1 MNYLLD
7 TNVISEL
14 VAKQPSQKVIDW
26 LDNIADERVYLSAL
40 TIGEL
45 KKGIERLPASQ
56 RKELLRDWLHEELLT
71 RFIGRVLSIDT
82 AVMLT
87 WGQVTAT
94 LEQQGRKL
102 PAMDSLIAAL
112 ALKSGF
118 TLVTRNE
125 ADFSDTGVTVL
136 NPWL

>member
-14 VAKQPSQKVIDW
+14 VAEQPSQKVVEWIDT
-26 LDNIADERVYLSAL
+26 LTDERIYLSAI

-45 KKGIERLPASQ
+45 KKGIEKLPASQ
-56 RKELLRDWLHEELLT
+56 LKELLREWLTEELLI
-71 RFIGRVLSIDT
+71 RFAGRILSIDA

-87 WGQVTAT
+87 WGQLTAT
-94 LEQQGRKL
+94 LEPQGRKL
-102 PAMDSLIAAL
+102 PAMNSLIAAL
-112 ALKSGF
+112 ALQGGF
-118 TLVTRNE
+118 TLVTRNA
-125 ADFSDTGVTVL
+125 ADFRDTGVTVL

>member
-14 VAKQPSQKVIDW
+14 VAEQPSQKVVEWIDT
-26 LDNIADERVYLSAL
+26 LTDERIYLSAI

-45 KKGIERLPASQ
+45 KKGIEKLPASQ
-56 RKELLRDWLHEELLT
+56 RKELLREWLTEELLI
-71 RFIGRVLSIDT
+71 RFAGRILSIDT

-87 WGQVTAT
+87 WGQLTAT
-94 LEQQGRKL
+94 LEQRGRKL
-102 PAMDSLIAAL
+102 PAMNSLIAAL
-112 ALKSGF
+112 ALQGGF
-118 TLVTRNE
+118 TLVTRNA
-125 ADFSDTGVTVL
+125 ADFRDTGVTVL

>member
-14 VAKQPSQKVIDW
+14 VAKQPSQKVVEWIDT
-26 LDNIADERVYLSAL
+26 LADERIYLSAI

-45 KKGIERLPASQ
+45 KKGIEKLPASQ
-56 RKELLRDWLHEELLT
+56 RKELLREWLTEELLI
-71 RFIGRVLSIDT
+71 RFAGRILPIDV

-87 WGQVTAT
+87 WGQLTAT
-94 LEQQGRKL
+94 LEQRGRKL

-112 ALKSGF
+112 AVQGGF

-125 ADFSDTGVTVL
+125 ADFRDTGVTVL
-136 NPWL
+136 NPWA

>member
-14 VAKQPSQKVIDW
+14 VAEQPSQKVVEWIDT
-26 LDNIADERVYLSAL
+26 LTDERIYLSAI

-45 KKGIERLPASQ
+45 KKGIEKLPASQ
-56 RKELLRDWLHEELLT
+56 RKELLREWLTEELLI
-71 RFIGRVLSIDT
+71 RFAGRILSIDT

-87 WGQVTAT
+87 WGQLTAT
-94 LEQQGRKL
+94 LEQRGRKL
-102 PAMDSLIAAL
+102 PAMNSLIVAL
-112 ALKSGF
+112 ALQGGF
-118 TLVTRNE
+118 TLVTRNA
-125 ADFSDTGVTVL
+125 ADFRDTGVTVL

>member
-14 VAKQPSQKVIDW
+14 VAKQPSPKVIDW
-26 LDNIADERVYLSAL
+26 IDSIADERVYLSAI

-45 KKGIERLPASQ
+45 KKGIEKLPASQ
-56 RKELLRDWLHEELLT
+56 RKALLRDWLHEELLV
-71 RFIGRVLSIDT
+71 RFAGHILALDT

-94 LEQQGRKL
+94 LEQRGRKL

-112 ALKSGF
+112 ALQHKF
-118 TLVTRNE
+118 TLVTRNDT
-125 ADFSDTGVTVL
+125 DFVDTGVILL

>member
-14 VAKQPSQKVIDW
+14 VAKQLSQKVVDWIDNSYDHQ
-26 LDNIADERVYLSAL
+26 LYLSVI

-45 KKGIERLPASQ
+45 KKGIEKLAPSQ
-56 RKELLRDWLHEELLT
+56 RQQTLRTWLDEALLV
-71 RFIGRVLSIDT
+71 RFAGRILSIDT

-87 WGQVTAT
+87 WGQLTAR
-94 LEQQGRKL
+94 LEQTGRKL

-112 ALKSGF
+112 ALHGGF

-125 ADFSDTGVTVL
+125 ADFRDTGVTVL
-136 NPWL
+136 NPWR

>member
-14 VAKQPSQKVIDW
+14 VTKQPSQKVVDWIDAI
-26 LDNIADERVYLSAL
+26 DDERIYLSAI

-45 KKGIERLPASQ
+45 KKGIEKLPASQ
-56 RKELLRDWLHEELLT
+56 RKELLRDWLHQELLT
-71 RFIGRVLSIDT
+71 RFGGRILAIDT

-87 WGQVTAT
+87 WGQFTAM
-94 LEQQGRKL
+94 LEQRGRKL

-112 ALKSGF
+112 ALQSGF

-125 ADFSDTGVTVL
+125 ADFSDTGVTLL